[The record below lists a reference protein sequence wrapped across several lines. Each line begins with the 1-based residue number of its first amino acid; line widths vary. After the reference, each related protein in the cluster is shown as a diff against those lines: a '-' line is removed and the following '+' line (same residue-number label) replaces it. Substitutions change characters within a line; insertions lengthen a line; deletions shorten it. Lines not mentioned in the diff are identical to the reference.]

1 MANKRITELPAAS
14 SLGSNDPFAVA
25 QSGETKQVT
34 YRTLYHEI
42 TSSLDADYAY
52 AGMYQPSPTIYPIV
66 GGVVGVYLGSVG
78 ATSSLSQNIDI
89 QLSGSIPGLVQ
100 DQFVVNVD
108 GVYKFDVQIS
118 ATLNPGGN
126 TPVTDKIPIEVA
138 YATGSLASNIVEGT
152 NLTFTASIQS
162 SIPADRTFG
171 LTKLIELHAG
181 EAVYLVGKA
190 TKACDFKIK
199 SSLMNIHRIGPIL

>member
-1 MANKRITELPAAS
+1 MANKKITGLPTAS

-89 QLSGSIPGLVQ
+89 QLSGSIPGLIQ

-162 SIPADRTFG
+162 GIPSDRTLG
-171 LTKLIELHAG
+171 LTKLIELNAG
-181 EAVYLVGKA
+181 DSIYLVGKA
-190 TKACDFKIK
+190 NKACDFKIK